1 MEEELPLGLPC
12 HCLKTQSNEIILLMR
27 GEQSI
32 VGSHVRF
39 GPYHEYNQ
47 AAIRIA
53 VIAKAGGMKDN
64 ILTVVSNPHYSIK

>member
-1 MEEELPLGLPC
+1 
-12 HCLKTQSNEIILLMR
+12 MR

-64 ILTVVSNPHYSIK
+64 ILTVISNPHYSIK